1 MLRIG
6 GTGVVAVG
14 GGAEQRKERV
24 ISEFSYFLIDLS
36 TNQKNKMKFINL
48 KR

>member
-14 GGAEQRKERV
+14 GGAEQRKESYIR
-24 ISEFSYFLIDLS
+24 ILLFSDR
-36 TNQKNKMKFINL
+36 FIY
-48 KR
+48 KPKK